1 MKDLFLAFLLVFCGL
16 AGLALIH
23 KKEDSEVKLPS
34 EMTRKGQPIIIKA
47 INGEEHEKDD
57 EIKVLDGNDI
67 HISKDSANIAFH

>member
-23 KKEDSEVKLPS
+23 KKEDNSIKLPS
-34 EMTRKGQPIIIKA
+34 EMKRKVHPIFIKA
-47 INGEEHEKDD
+47 IQQYEPDNDE

-67 HISKDSANIAFH
+67 HIVKDSIDIALH